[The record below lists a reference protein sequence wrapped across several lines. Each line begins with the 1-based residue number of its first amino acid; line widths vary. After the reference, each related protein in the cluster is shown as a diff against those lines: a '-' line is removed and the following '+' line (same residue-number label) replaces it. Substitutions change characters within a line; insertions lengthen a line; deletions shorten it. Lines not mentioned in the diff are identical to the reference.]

1 MVSRVRCIAKE
12 KATITVDHE
21 KLTRVR
27 AMVGAPSAS
36 AVTDVALSELVHRR
50 RLREDLKAYTAAP
63 TTVAEAALALV
74 APDWADL
81 ADETDWNVE
90 WPESR

>member
-1 MVSRVRCIAKE
+1 
-12 KATITVDHE
+12 
-21 KLTRVR
+21 
-27 AMVGAPSAS
+27 MVGAPSAS
-36 AVTDVALSELVHRR
+36 AVTDVALSEQVHRR
-50 RLREDLKAYTAAP
+50 RLREDLEAYTAAP